1 MRVHIPGQRNHATT
15 AAVVAGVVLA
25 GLAAAG
31 CSLQSAASRASGE
44 TCPQFLVEAIR
55 HHVTVTSLPPACRGL
70 TRVQVNIAVGSALH
84 QAAAGPRG
92 KVRQRERILRLSHFL
107 DRLVTVVP
115 EQRSQPLV
123 PAPAARPAS
132 RTALGVIAACTW
144 LITAGLGLWMMARW
158 IGRGRRRRAPAGQPQ
173 RPPALNFAHFGLAT
187 AGLLAWIAYLA
198 AGVAGVAWTACALL
212 LPAASLGMALVF
224 LPPASRPAASA
235 TTGHAVPG
243 GMIGVLVRD
252 DPSHVRHPP
261 VLVVSAHIIFATATI
276 LLAFLTAIGT
286 G

>member
-1 MRVHIPGQRNHATT
+1 MRVHIRGWRSHVTT

-31 CSLQSAASRASGE
+31 CSLQSATPRASE
-44 TCPQFLVEAIR
+44 EACPQFLVEAIR
-55 HHVTVTSLPPACRGL
+55 HHVTVTSLPPACQGL

-84 QAAAGPRG
+84 WAAAGARG

-107 DRLVTVVP
+107 DRLVTAVP
-115 EQRSQPLV
+115 EQRGQPRV
-123 PAPAARPAS
+123 SAPAAREAS
-132 RTALGVIAACTW
+132 RTTLGLTGACTW

-158 IGRGRRRRAPAGQPQ
+158 IGRGRLLSAPAGQPR

-187 AGLLAWIAYLA
+187 AGLLAWITYLA
-198 AGVAGVAWTACALL
+198 TGVTGVAWTACALL
-212 LPAASLGMALVF
+212 LPVASLGMALVF
-224 LPPASRPAASA
+224 LPPARRPPESA
-235 TTGHAVPG
+235 TTADAVPG
-243 GMIGVLVRD
+243 GTLGVPVGD
-252 DPSHVRHPP
+252 DPPHVRRPP

-276 LLAFLTAIGT
+276 LFAFLTAIGT